1 MIVKSWK
8 FTGFKATFPEWV
20 AENTSKR
27 AGSKHLWVH
36 TQYGEAPAR
45 EGEWISIN
53 LRGHVDIHSDKPREG
68 WSKKMMAGSA
78 FAVIVLVLLVTAVSL
93 W

>member
-20 AENTSKR
+20 QGNTSKR
-27 AGSKHLWVH
+27 KGSEKLWVH
-36 TQYGEAPAR
+36 TQAGEAPAE
-45 EGEWISIN
+45 EGDYIAID
-53 LRGHVDIHSDKPREG
+53 LKGHVHIFDKKPDGIAKEII
-68 WSKKMMAGSA
+68 AGCA
-78 FAVIVLVLLVTAVSL
+78 FAILVIAVLVFMLA